1 MKKSFILLAV
11 AGIITLGSCTKNEVE
26 ITPTVQEIT
35 ISEKK
40 DLTLQIGQTSQE
52 IIVMGGDNENFKIVS
67 SQPSVAEVQ
76 QNKNKFT
83 IKALQEGDAVI
94 SISSVGKTKEL
105 SVKVSKILIEKIEV
119 VEAENY
125 QAGNA
130 SIFFKIYP
138 ENATNKELV
147 WESSNKDIVKI
158 ADAKKGE
165 IFVMNKPGKSSV
177 ITIKSKDGSN
187 VSVQHTVNVV
197 QLVRQIDLDVREN
210 LSLAVGTTF
219 KLNYV
224 ISPVNA
230 TNKNVSWQSSN
241 PDVVS
246 VDSEGNIT
254 TLKGGIAR
262 ITVTAN
268 DGSETSSSVEVKSVL
283 GINKITIDTAVND
296 EIRVKKMSKTPLSI
310 TTWSNDKQVESGIT
324 KKSQKSE
331 TATVRWKTADGYY
344 FGKERDNAEH
354 IFDAYKSG
362 SVKVTATY
370 YDTLENEYVEK
381 EVTIIVEQ

>member
-1 MKKSFILLAV
+1 MKKSLILLAIT
-11 AGIITLGSCTKNEVE
+11 GIITFNSCTKNEVE
-26 ITPTVQEIT
+26 ITPTTQEIT

-40 DLTLQIGQTSQE
+40 DLTLEIGQTSEE
-52 IIVMGGDNENFKIVS
+52 ITIMGGDNENFKIVS
-67 SQPSVAEVQ
+67 SQPSIAEVK

-83 IKALQEGDAVI
+83 IKALQEGNAVI
-94 SISSVGKTKEL
+94 SISSAGKTKEL
-105 SVKVSKILIEKIEV
+105 SVNISKVLVERIEV
-119 VEAENY
+119 LESGNY

-197 QLVRQIDLDVREN
+197 QLVRQIEINVGEN
-210 LSLAVGTTF
+210 LSLAVGATF

-224 ISPVNA
+224 ISPENA

-268 DGSETSSSVEVKSVL
+268 DGSEISSSVEVKSVL
-283 GINKITIDTAVND
+283 GINKITIDNT
-296 EIRVKKMSKTPLSI
+296 
-310 TTWSNDKQVESGIT
+310 
-324 KKSQKSE
+324 
-331 TATVRWKTADGYY
+331 
-344 FGKERDNAEH
+344 
-354 IFDAYKSG
+354 
-362 SVKVTATY
+362 
-370 YDTLENEYVEK
+370 
-381 EVTIIVEQ
+381 